1 MAESNKYRFK
11 DLNVE
16 DCFKDFYI
24 VPDYQREY
32 VWRADHEVTQ
42 LLMDLYDEFTSDKTK
57 EYFIGTTVVFDNN
70 GQKELID
77 GQQRTTTLFLMLC
90 AFRNLYSLRGLPTN
104 VADQLLQNVRYNEDG
119 DEISQLH
126 LVLQYPDSETIVQQ
140 LVAKAPKK
148 TMNSESAKRINEAY
162 ETIYKF
168 IADNTEKDIDELKSL
183 FMYFLRKLKFIQI
196 LTPDINDALKIFETI
211 NDRGVG
217 LNPMDLLKNLIFQ
230 QIPREKFYKLK
241 DKWKELVDT
250 LENEREKPLRLL
262 RYFIISNYPSVTN
275 STNPSRG
282 DENAIREDEIYKWFT
297 RPENVHLYSDDPYAF
312 VDLLIE
318 NARCYVN
325 FAKGKDK
332 QGNYNISL
340 TNIIDLGGNA
350 FRQHIILLLAAR
362 NFTPDMFDYLS
373 RCIETYLFY
382 FLFTKEQAKIYEK
395 QFGKWNL
402 TLGKVSS
409 LDELK
414 VWVTENIKPEL
425 DKKDA
430 EYRMR
435 FLTFT
440 QDDLQQYRVR
450 YILAKIAQYVDSSRT
465 GIVTASSIS
474 NYIKAGV
481 EIEHILPQ
489 TPTPEMLEQ
498 IPDYDHVKIML
509 GNLTLIEKSMNDVI
523 KNKPYEQKVI
533 EYEKSPYYIT
543 KSLAKLDSVG
553 NNSAINRINTMLKS
567 YDHWDAETIA
577 DRQNLLYLLSLRIW
591 TLD

>member
-196 LTPDINDALKIFETI
+196 LTPDINDALKIFFFFFY
-211 NDRGVG
+211 RGVG
-217 LNPMDLLKNLIFQ
+217 LNK
-230 QIPREKFYKLK
+230 REVL
-241 DKWKELVDT
+241 
-250 LENEREKPLRLL
+250 
-262 RYFIISNYPSVTN
+262 
-275 STNPSRG
+275 
-282 DENAIREDEIYKWFT
+282 
-297 RPENVHLYSDDPYAF
+297 
-312 VDLLIE
+312 
-318 NARCYVN
+318 
-325 FAKGKDK
+325 
-332 QGNYNISL
+332 
-340 TNIIDLGGNA
+340 
-350 FRQHIILLLAAR
+350 
-362 NFTPDMFDYLS
+362 
-373 RCIETYLFY
+373 
-382 FLFTKEQAKIYEK
+382 
-395 QFGKWNL
+395 
-402 TLGKVSS
+402 
-409 LDELK
+409 
-414 VWVTENIKPEL
+414 
-425 DKKDA
+425 
-430 EYRMR
+430 
-435 FLTFT
+435 
-440 QDDLQQYRVR
+440 
-450 YILAKIAQYVDSSRT
+450 
-465 GIVTASSIS
+465 
-474 NYIKAGV
+474 
-481 EIEHILPQ
+481 
-489 TPTPEMLEQ
+489 
-498 IPDYDHVKIML
+498 
-509 GNLTLIEKSMNDVI
+509 
-523 KNKPYEQKVI
+523 
-533 EYEKSPYYIT
+533 
-543 KSLAKLDSVG
+543 
-553 NNSAINRINTMLKS
+553 
-567 YDHWDAETIA
+567 
-577 DRQNLLYLLSLRIW
+577 
-591 TLD
+591 